1 MTRLTKSASLASY
14 LHASPALE
22 LKLAGDKAAVGTIEG
37 YASYFGGEPDSYG
50 DIIATGAYTKT
61 LAEHAREGSLPVML
75 WAHDQREPVGRW
87 VEAKEDGRG
96 LFVRG
101 QLNLDTDPGKRAHAH
116 VKAGDV
122 RGLSIGYGI
131 YPDGY
136 TYNNDGTRTLKAI
149 DLREISL
156 VTIPAQRRA
165 GITGVKSFGSRVE
178 LEAILR
184 EHLPSRAVKK
194 LLSGGWPALSGDEDE
209 PQPSPAITEL
219 ESLLKA
225 ARLDLKTLKG

>member
-1 MTRLTKSASLASY
+1 MTRLFTKHDLNENY

-22 LKLAGDKAAVGTIEG
+22 LKLAGDKAAEGTIEG

-50 DIIATGAYTKT
+50 DIIAQGAYSKT
-61 LAEHAREGSLPVML
+61 LAQHAQEGSLPVML
-75 WAHDQREPVGRW
+75 WGHDMREPIGRW
-87 VEAKEDGRG
+87 TEAKEDARG

-101 QLNLDTDPGKRAHAH
+101 KLNLETDAGKRAHSH

-136 TYNNDGTRTLKAI
+136 TYNDDGTRTLKAI

-165 GITGVKSFGSRVE
+165 GITSVKSFGSRAE
-178 LEAILR
+178 LESILR
-184 EHLPSRAVKK
+184 GTGLPGRAVKK
-194 LLSGGWPALSGDEDE
+194 LLSGGWSALSDDEGEE
-209 PQPSPAITEL
+209 PNPDIEEL
-219 ESLLKA
+219 AKRIKRATLA
-225 ARLDLKTLKG
+225 LKGL

>member
-1 MTRLTKSASLASY
+1 MTLHTKHDLLTNY

-22 LKLAGDKAAVGTIEG
+22 LKLAGDKAAEGTIEG
-37 YASYFGGEPDSYG
+37 YASYFGGDPDSYG
-50 DIIATGAYTKT
+50 DVIAQGAYTKA
-61 LAEHAREGSLPVML
+61 LAEHAKEGTLPVML
-75 WAHDQREPVGRW
+75 WAHDQREPIGRW
-87 VEAKEDGRG
+87 TEAKEDGRG

-101 QLNLDTDPGKRAHAH
+101 QLNLETEPGKRAHAH

-165 GITGVKSFGSRVE
+165 GITAVKSFSSRTE
-178 LEAILR
+178 LEQILK
-184 EHLPSRAVKK
+184 EHLPARAVKK
-194 LLSGGWPALSGDEDE
+194 LMHGGWSALSSEEE
-209 PQPSPAITEL
+209 PQPDPSISEL
-219 ESLLKA
+219 ADLVKA
-225 ARLDLKTLKG
+225 MRLDIKFLKGN

>member
-1 MTRLTKSASLASY
+1 MAKLFTKHDLNANY

-22 LKLAGDKAAVGTIEG
+22 LKLAGDKAAEGTIEG

-50 DIIATGAYTKT
+50 DIIAQGAYTKT
-61 LAEHAREGSLPVML
+61 LGTLPVML
-75 WAHDQREPVGRW
+75 WGHDMREPIGRW
-87 VEAKEDGRG
+87 TEAKEDGRG

-101 QLNLDTDPGKRAHAH
+101 QLNLETDAGKRAHAH

-122 RGLSIGYGI
+122 RGLSIGYSI
-131 YPDGY
+131 FPDGY

-165 GITGVKSFGSRVE
+165 GITAVKQFNSRAE
-178 LEAILR
+178 LESILR
-184 EHLPSRAVKK
+184 EHLPGRAVKK
-194 LLSGGWPALSGDEDE
+194 LLSGGWSALSDNEGDDLT
-209 PQPSPAITEL
+209 PEL
-219 ESLLKA
+219 EQFAKRLDA
-225 ARLDLKTLKG
+225 ARLQLKGL

>member
-1 MTRLTKSASLASY
+1 MTLHTKHDLLTNY

-22 LKLAGDKAAVGTIEG
+22 LKLAGDKAAEGTIEG

-50 DIIATGAYTKT
+50 DIIAQGAYSKT
-61 LAEHAREGSLPVML
+61 LAQHAQEGSLPVML
-75 WAHDQREPVGRW
+75 CGHDMREPIGRW
-87 VEAKEDGRG
+87 TDAKEDGRG

-101 QLNLDTDPGKRAHAH
+101 KLNLETDAGKRAHSH

-122 RGLSIGYGI
+122 RGLSIGYSI

-136 TYNNDGTRTLKAI
+136 TYNDDGTRTLKAI

-165 GITGVKSFGSRVE
+165 GITAVKSFSSRAE
-178 LEAILR
+178 LESILR
-184 EHLPSRAVKK
+184 DHLPGRAVKK
-194 LLSGGWPALSGDEDE
+194 LLSGGWSALSDEGDEPNPDIE
-209 PQPSPAITEL
+209 EL
-219 ESLLKA
+219 AKRIKRATLA
-225 ARLDLKTLKG
+225 LKGL

>member
-1 MTRLTKSASLASY
+1 MNENY

-22 LKLAGDKAAVGTIEG
+22 LKLAGDKAAEGTIEG

-50 DIIATGAYTKT
+50 DIIAQGAYSKT
-61 LAEHAREGSLPVML
+61 LAQHAQEGSLPVML
-75 WAHDQREPVGRW
+75 WGHDMREPIGRW
-87 VEAKEDGRG
+87 TEAKEDARG

-101 QLNLDTDPGKRAHAH
+101 KLNLETDAGKRAHSH

-136 TYNNDGTRTLKAI
+136 TYNDDGTRTLKAI

-165 GITGVKSFGSRVE
+165 GITSVKSFGSRAE
-178 LEAILR
+178 LESILR
-184 EHLPSRAVKK
+184 GTGLPGRAVKK
-194 LLSGGWPALSGDEDE
+194 LLSGGWSALSDDEGEE
-209 PQPSPAITEL
+209 PNPDIEEL
-219 ESLLKA
+219 AKRIKRATLA
-225 ARLDLKTLKG
+225 LKGL